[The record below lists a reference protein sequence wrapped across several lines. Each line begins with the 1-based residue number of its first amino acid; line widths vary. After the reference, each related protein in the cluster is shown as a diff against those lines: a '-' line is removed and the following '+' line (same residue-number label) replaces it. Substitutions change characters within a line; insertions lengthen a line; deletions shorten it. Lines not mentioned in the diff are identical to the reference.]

1 MPFSV
6 EEFHDL
12 VRLLEERPEWR
23 RELRRLVLTDEL
35 LALPEQMASLRAV
48 TDQRFQE
55 LAQQVAELAE
65 AQRHTERHIAEL
77 AEAQKRVEGQF
88 TELAESVRI
97 IANDMG
103 ELKGESLENRYRTK
117 GFAYLSRIVRRAY
130 VLSAD
135 ELTTLVEDAVDSG
148 TLSDDQAKEIY
159 AADVVARG
167 RRREDG
173 AEVYLVVEVSWG
185 VGPDDVMR
193 ACRRAEI
200 LARTGVTVIPV
211 VAGKWVI
218 PEAGWLARRS
228 QTWQVT
234 DGSAIPPEPT
244 AIASSLV

>member
-35 LALPEQMASLRAV
+35 LALPEQVASLRAA

-55 LAQQVAELAE
+55 LARQVAELAE
-65 AQRHTERHIAEL
+65 AQRHTEEHIAEL
-77 AEAQKRVEGQF
+77 ADAQKRIEGQF
-88 TELAESVRI
+88 TELAESVRV

-103 ELKGESLENRYRTK
+103 ELKGESLENRYPTK
-117 GFAYLSRIVRRAY
+117 GFAYLSRIVRRAH

-148 TLSDDQAKEIY
+148 TLSDDQAKDIY

-200 LARTGVTVIPV
+200 LTRTGVTVIPV
-211 VAGKWVI
+211 VAGRWVI

-228 QTWQVT
+228 QTWQLT
-234 DGSAIPPEPT
+234 DGSAIPPELT
-244 AIASSLV
+244 SVSSS